1 MRICELKNKE
11 VINATNCEILGCVSD
26 VDLDLCSG
34 KITALIIPGPGKILG
49 FLCRENEY
57 VIPYECVVKIG
68 EDIILVNVCP
78 EKVLMKIL

>member
-11 VINATNCEILGCVSD
+11 VINATNCEILGSVSD

-34 KITALIIPGPGKILG
+34 KITALIIPGPGKIFG